1 MELSLH
7 EFGKMIGLEYGS
19 PEGSA
24 EFVTWVLNRF
34 PPPPVTPRT
43 TSKICSPS
51 DLNHQSISPSPERM

>member
-1 MELSLH
+1 
-7 EFGKMIGLEYGS
+7 MIGLEYGS
-19 PEGSA
+19 PEAST

-51 DLNHQSISPSPERM
+51 DLNHQSISPSPERL